1 MTSNIKL
8 TFLGTAD
15 QIPSADRNHTA
26 ILLTYEGENILVDCG
41 EGTQRQL
48 RMAGI
53 SPTKVTRILVTHWH
67 GDHVL
72 GIPGLIQTLALND
85 YHKTLHIYGPK
96 GTKRHIENLIQ
107 AFPSVGGI
115 KMKVEEVNGKFFEN
129 DDFYLESKSMTH
141 GIHCNAYSFVKK
153 GQKRI
158 DKKKLRK
165 SGLPLCPLLQ
175 KLKEGKDVIFEGKK
189 YLAKN
194 LTYMQDS
201 KKICFIMDS
210 SINKNMH
217 LLAKDA
223 DVLIIESTYSG
234 ELYELAKEHKHMT
247 CKQAAEI
254 AKQSK
259 SKKLILTHLSE
270 RYDKDPS
277 KILNESQ
284 KIFKN
289 VSLAKDFDTF
299 EI

>member
-1 MTSNIKL
+1 MIKI
-8 TFLGTAD
+8 TFLGTSGPF
-15 QIPSADRNHTA
+15 PSIKRNHPA
-26 ILLTYEGENILVDCG
+26 MLLTCDGENILVDCG

-72 GIPGLIQTLALND
+72 GIPGLIQTLSLNG
-85 YHKTLHIYGPK
+85 YKKTLFIYGPK
-96 GTKRHIENLIQ
+96 GIKKHMNDLLT
-107 AFPSVGGI
+107 AFPSAAGI
-115 KMKVEEVNGKFFEN
+115 KIKVEEVNGKFFDNSE
-129 DDFYLESKSMTH
+129 FYLESKPMIH
-141 GIHCNAYSFVKK
+141 GILCNAYCFVKK
-153 GQKRI
+153 GQIRI
-158 DKKKLRK
+158 DKKKLQK
-165 SGLPLCPLLQ
+165 SGLPLGPILH
-175 KLKEGKDVIFEGKK
+175 KLKEGKDIVHNGKK
-189 YLAKN
+189 YSAKS
-194 LTYMQDS
+194 LTYLADS

-210 SINKNMH
+210 MANKNMSS
-217 LLAKDA
+217 LAKDS
-223 DVLIIESTYSG
+223 DVLVIESTYDA
-234 ELYELAKEHKHMT
+234 ELHELAREHKHMT
-247 CKQAAEI
+247 SKQAAEI

-259 SKKLILTHLSE
+259 VKKLILTHLSE